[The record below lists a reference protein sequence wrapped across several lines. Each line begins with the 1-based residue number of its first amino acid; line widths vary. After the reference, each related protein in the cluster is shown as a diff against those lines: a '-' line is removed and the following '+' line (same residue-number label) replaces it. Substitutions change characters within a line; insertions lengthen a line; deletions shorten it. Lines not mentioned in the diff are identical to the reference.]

1 MRIAALEQN
10 SADTE
15 KLIAE
20 ARSDKLKHLEEVYR
34 ANRKAAGLEAK
45 YVTSIAPI
53 FIEGYLATL
62 YRRFIKQ

>member
-20 ARSDKLKHLEEVYR
+20 ARTDKLKHLEEVYR
-34 ANRKAAGLEAK
+34 ANRKAAGFEAK
-45 YVTSIAPI
+45 
-53 FIEGYLATL
+53 
-62 YRRFIKQ
+62 